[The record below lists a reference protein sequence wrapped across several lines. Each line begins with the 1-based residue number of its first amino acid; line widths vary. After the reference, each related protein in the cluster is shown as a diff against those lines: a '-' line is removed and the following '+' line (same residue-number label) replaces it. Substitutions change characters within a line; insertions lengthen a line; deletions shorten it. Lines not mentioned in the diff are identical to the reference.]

1 MIAAAVVA
9 VLVAGTVVAMVL
21 TQKARDRGPVAFNV
35 ALKTKPGRYRPCFRL
50 SEADTLDVAIVDA
63 DGQVVVVLAD
73 DQPLEG
79 EDASHCFDWDG
90 RDSSGNFPPPGR
102 YRLQL
107 TLADADRV
115 ATSGERL
122 TIEGGGSPP

>member
-9 VLVAGTVVAMVL
+9 VLVAGTVAAMVL
-21 TQKARDRGPVAFNV
+21 TQEARDRGPVAFNV
-35 ALKTKPGRYRPCFRL
+35 KLKTKPGRYRPCFRL
-50 SEADTLDVAIVDA
+50 TESDTLDVAIVDP
-63 DGQVVVVLAD
+63 DGQVVVMLAD

-79 EDASHCFDWDG
+79 DDASHCFDWDG
-90 RDSSGNFPPPGR
+90 RDTTGQFPPPGR

-122 TIEGGGSPP
+122 RIGPGGPPP

>member
-9 VLVAGTVVAMVL
+9 VLVAGTVAAMVF

-35 ALKTKPGRYRPCFRL
+35 KLKTKPGRYRPCFRL
-50 SEADTLDVAIVDA
+50 TETDTVDVAIVDSE
-63 DGQVVVVLAD
+63 GRVVVMLAD

-79 EDASHCFDWDG
+79 DEASHCFDWDG
-90 RDSSGNFPPPGR
+90 RGTNGDFPPPGR

-107 TLADADRV
+107 TLREADRI

-122 TIEGGGSPP
+122 RIDAGGPPS